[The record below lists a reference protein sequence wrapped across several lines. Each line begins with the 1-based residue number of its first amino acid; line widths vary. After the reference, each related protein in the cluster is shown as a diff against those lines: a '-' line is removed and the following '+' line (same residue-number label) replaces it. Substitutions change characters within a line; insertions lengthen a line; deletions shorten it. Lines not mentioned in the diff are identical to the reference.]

1 MNRHPTTRKLNVKT
15 NKKDDIIEFKHNISY
30 SLLALTQIRVL
41 SALIH
46 SPQQIHHIGLNVIR
60 DWVVSSV
67 PCVVTLNIKT
77 KSCKYK
83 KLNHDQML
91 LVFVNL
97 LNNNNFSVKY
107 IHLKSPFFGK

>member
-1 MNRHPTTRKLNVKT
+1 MNRQTTTRKLNVKT
-15 NKKDDIIEFKHNISY
+15 NKKDDIIEFKHNIIQS
-30 SLLALTQIRVL
+30 QVL

-46 SPQQIHHIGLNVIR
+46 YPQQIHHSLHVIR
-60 DWVVSSV
+60 DWVVGSV
-67 PCVVTLNIKT
+67 PSVVTLNIKT

-83 KLNHDQML
+83 KTKSCKYKELNHEQML

-107 IHLKSPFFGK
+107 IHLKNLFFGK